1 MNLEKFKTLFA
12 FFGIYVIWGTTFL
25 AISIGVKGFPPFLL
39 SSLRFAAAGIILLVF
54 SLMKGENSGSLFN
67 WKKNMVIGLLVLT
80 GGTGLLTWAEQYL
93 SSTEACTIE
102 ASVPFLFI
110 ALDRK
115 NWRFHFTKKMII
127 AGLIVG
133 FIGVLVFLHGS
144 LSHDNAV
151 DYHLKI
157 FGVLIVIISLICW
170 VIGSLLSKKLAPS
183 NSLGMNT
190 AQQLLCAAI
199 GCFLISVAKMEI
211 KDFYPSQ
218 VSNTVW
224 ISIIYLVLFGS
235 ILAYISYQYL
245 LSTQSHSIVSTYAY
259 INPIVAVIAG
269 WLIAGEKITVIQ
281 LAGLLVIL
289 AGVFLTNIGNYKFK
303 KDPADNLQTP
313 HWYDWYKSGSFKRKY
328 ENFN

>member
-1 MNLEKFKTLFA
+1 MKRLKTLFA
-12 FFGIYVIWGTTFL
+12 FFGIYIIWGTTFL

-39 SSLRFAAAGIILLVF
+39 SSLRFAAAGLILLTF
-54 SLMKGENSGSLFN
+54 SLIKGESAGSFHN
-67 WKKNMVIGLLVLT
+67 WKKNIVIGLLVLT

-133 FIGVLVFLHGS
+133 FSGVMVFLQGS
-144 LSHDNAV
+144 LSHDNGTNQP
-151 DYHLKI
+151 LKI
-157 FGVLIVIISLICW
+157 YAVGIVIVSLIFW

-190 AQQLLCAAI
+190 AQQLLSAATA
-199 GCFLISVAKMEI
+199 CFFISLAKMEI
-211 KDFYPSQ
+211 GTFHPSQ
-218 VSNTVW
+218 VSSTVW
-224 ISIIYLVLFGS
+224 FSILYLIIFGS

-269 WLIAGEKITVIQ
+269 WMLAGETISTVQ
-281 LAGLLVIL
+281 LTGLLVIL
-289 AGVFLTNIGNYKFK
+289 AGVFLTNIGNYKFGK
-303 KDPADNLQTP
+303 GPAHNL
-313 HWYDWYKSGSFKRKY
+313 
-328 ENFN
+328 

>member
-1 MNLEKFKTLFA
+1 MNLEKLKTLFA
-12 FFGIYVIWGTTFL
+12 FFGIYIIWGTTFL

-54 SLMKGENSGSLFN
+54 SLMKGESAGSLYN

-93 SSTEACTIE
+93 SSTEACTLE

-127 AGLIVG
+127 AGLVVG
-133 FIGVLVFLHGS
+133 FIGVLVFLQGS
-144 LSHDNAV
+144 LQQDNAT
-151 DYHLKI
+151 DYHLKLFSI
-157 FGVLIVIISLICW
+157 LIVVISLICW
-170 VIGSLLSKKLAPS
+170 VMGSLLSKKLAPS

-190 AQQLLCAAI
+190 AQQLLSAATACLI
-199 GCFLISVAKMEI
+199 ISVARMEV
-211 KDFYPSQ
+211 KEFHPAK
-218 VSNTVW
+218 VSSTVW
-224 ISIIYLVLFGS
+224 LSIIYLVVFGS

-245 LSTQSHSIVSTYAY
+245 LSTQSSSIVSTYAY

-269 WLIAGEKITVIQ
+269 WLLAGERITIVQ
-281 LAGLLVIL
+281 LTGLLVIL
-289 AGVFLTNIGNYKFK
+289 AGVFLTNVGNYKFK
-303 KDPADNLQTP
+303 KDPVHNL
-313 HWYDWYKSGSFKRKY
+313 
-328 ENFN
+328 